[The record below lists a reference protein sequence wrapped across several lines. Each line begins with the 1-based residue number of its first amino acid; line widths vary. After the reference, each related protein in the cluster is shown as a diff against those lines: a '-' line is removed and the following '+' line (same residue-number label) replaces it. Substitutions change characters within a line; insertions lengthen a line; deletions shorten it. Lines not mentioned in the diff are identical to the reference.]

1 MTSQNSQLNVHKAN
15 FFSVYNEKTPH
26 AYFAK
31 MQALE
36 YQIPENAKPQINAI
50 IEEIKS
56 YRGGFVSILDLGCS
70 YGVLSAL
77 IRFDFHLDTLYR
89 RYRRSTVPSTSQKN
103 EVMWYADRPKRDDVR
118 FYGIDVSPNAIN
130 FAMIVGLLDG
140 GVAVDLEDS
149 ATSVDALSALPTEV
163 DLIVSTGCVG
173 YITEVTFNKLLRH
186 LSADH
191 PPIIANLVLRAFDYS
206 GIKEVLAQHGFETF
220 KVPSATFV
228 QRRFQDPNEQAR
240 ILSLLRGAGVQNG
253 RASFP
258 EEDGY
263 YHAELFVSVHRSAKL
278 STFLDLHE
286 IGKEQ

>member
-1 MTSQNSQLNVHKAN
+1 
-15 FFSVYNEKTPH
+15 
-26 AYFAK
+26 

-70 YGVLSAL
+70 YGVLSDL
-77 IRFDFHLDTLYR
+77 IRFDFHLDALYR
-89 RYRRSTVPSTSQKN
+89 RYRRSTVPSTSQKK
-103 EVMWYADRPKRDDVR
+103 EIMWYADRSKRDDVR
-118 FYGIDVSPNAIN
+118 FYGIDVSSNAIN
-130 FAMIVGLLDG
+130 FAMTVGLLDG
-140 GVAVDLEDS
+140 GIAVDLEDS
-149 ATSVDALSALPTEV
+149 ATSVDALSALPTEL

-173 YITEVTFNKLLRH
+173 YITEVTFNKLLNH
-186 LSADH
+186 LSADYR
-191 PPIIANLVLRAFDYS
+191 PIIANFVLRTFDYS

-240 ILSLLRGAGVQNG
+240 ILSLLRGRAVVQHG